1 MSRILNFLNTITSQ
15 YLSLSKTK
23 NENRES
29 KLIFE
34 NLFYH
39 LRPGTYDITVKRA
52 ISDIKVRKINNL
64 DFILSYKNF
73 SKTLLSTKE
82 IETIDNF

>member
-1 MSRILNFLNTITSQ
+1 MSRILNSLNTITSQ

-23 NENRES
+23 NKNRES

-52 ISDIKVRKINNL
+52 IPDIKVRKINNL
-64 DFILSYKNF
+64 EFILSYKNF
-73 SKTLLSTKE
+73 SKTL
-82 IETIDNF
+82 NN